1 MSNRRHLPFPDSV
14 RLRAAAVLL
23 AAGAAASAA
32 HALPLLAPHMTPP
45 PQPPL
50 QMIAGR
56 DLTPVRTIFNR
67 DADRPR
73 ILVLLSPT

>member
-1 MSNRRHLPFPDSV
+1 MSNRRPSSIIGSV
-14 RLRAAAVLL
+14 RLRAAAALL
-23 AAGAAASAA
+23 AAGAAAFSA